1 MLRSCLTENTINHQ
15 PTTPTTAF
23 AAGQMLGPLVGG
35 GLMDALPNV
44 EEIGCRIEGR
54 TVPKAPEDGGPCL
67 SSFPWVSA
75 VWGAVGLATWV
86 ALVACMLGERVVAAV
101 KEPGAGEGI
110 AGAIARRYRR
120 FKSMGQP
127 PPVVAEDAEAD
138 EGPIPL
144 PPSLQ
149 LSGGPSM
156 TSYHRPSS
164 GLGRRPML
172 VVTRSALGARG
183 RTAALSR
190 SGSAAVL
197 SRSRHSER
205 SLPYSIG
212 SAGMVRSA
220 GSANSMLS
228 GSCQSDYDGDGRCL
242 SPPPQLPPPSQPQTR

>member
-1 MLRSCLTENTINHQ
+1 MCVCVVGVVHVLRSCLTENTINHQ

-86 ALVACMLGERVVAAV
+86 ALVACMLGERVAAAV

-110 AGAIARRYRR
+110 AGVIARRYRR

-127 PPVVAEDAEAD
+127 PPVGAEAED

-144 PPSLQ
+144 PPRLAS
-149 LSGGPSM
+149 SGGPSM
-156 TSYHRPSS
+156 SSYSRPSS
-164 GLGRRPML
+164 GMGRRPML

-183 RTAALSR
+183 RTAALAR
-190 SGSAAVL
+190 NGSV
-197 SRSRHSER
+197 S
-205 SLPYSIG
+205 
-212 SAGMVRSA
+212 
-220 GSANSMLS
+220 SMLS
-228 GSCQSDYDGDGRCL
+228 SRASSMPYSAGTASGG
-242 SPPPQLPPPSQPQTR
+242 P